1 MADSSDGAPV
11 GGTAV
16 GGTAAG
22 GTAVLLTGDEELN
35 SPRGFKDSGIEV
47 TRGSHHQREAARGS
61 L

>member
-1 MADSSDGAPV
+1 MADSSDGAP
-11 GGTAV
+11 V

-35 SPRGFKDSGIEV
+35 SPRGFKDSGIEG
-47 TRGSHHQREAARGS
+47 TRGFHHQREAARGS